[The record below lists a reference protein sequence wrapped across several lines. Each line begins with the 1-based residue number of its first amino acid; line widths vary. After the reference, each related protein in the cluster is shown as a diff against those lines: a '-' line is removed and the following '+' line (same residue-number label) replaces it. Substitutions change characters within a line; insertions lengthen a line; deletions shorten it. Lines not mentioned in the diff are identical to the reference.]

1 MNALVSF
8 DHERRGEVTFA
19 VLTLDRAERA
29 NSLVPELVDALNQ
42 ALSGLDVDGIGGLV
56 LRSAGRFFSS
66 GGDVAGFACL
76 EGKARRDYAEALVG
90 GLQKAVLTLYGLPVP
105 VLARLQGGVTGGAA
119 GLIFVADLVAMD
131 ERAFI
136 QPYYSEV
143 GFAPDG
149 GWTGLLSERLPA
161 HKALS
166 IQALNRRVLAEEA
179 LALGLVDG
187 VAPASGLDAVV
198 EDWLQALSKNS
209 RATMT
214 ATKRLLRTAADM
226 ERMRLR
232 LEAERH
238 EFLRLIEAA
247 DTTRRMQAFL
257 NKA

>member
-1 MNALVSF
+1 MNALVSL
-8 DHERRGEVTFA
+8 DHESHGEASFA
-19 VLTLDRAERA
+19 VLTLDRAERS

-42 ALSGLDVDGIGGLV
+42 ALDGLQVEGISGLV

-66 GGDVAGFACL
+66 GGDVAGFARL
-76 EGKARRDYAEALVG
+76 EGAERRDYAETLVG

-105 VLARLQGGVTGGAA
+105 VLTRLQGGVTGGAA
-119 GLIFVADLVAMD
+119 GLVFVADLVAMD

-149 GWTGLLSERLPA
+149 GWTALLGERLPA

-166 IQALNRRVLAEEA
+166 IQALNRRMSAEEA
-179 LALGLVDG
+179 LGLGLVDSLP
-187 VAPASGLDAVV
+187 PADGLDAVISG
-198 EDWLQALSKNS
+198 WLQALSS
-209 RATMT
+209 RSRTTIT
-214 ATKRLLRTAADM
+214 ATKRLLRTAADI

-232 LEAERH
+232 LEAERQ
-238 EFLRLIEAA
+238 EFMRLIEAA
-247 DTTRRMQAFL
+247 DTTKRMQDFL